1 MRIEERTSH
10 AADCI
15 AVAIDCLNNLR
26 HQEEMTQDVYSMV
39 RESLDDAKHSLLQS
53 RESGLRT
60 ERKKWIR
67 QHAVFK
73 LMEAH
78 AIVTKTNYYSESRER
93 IQAAIFSLIV

>member
-53 RESGLRT
+53 RESGLRA
-60 ERKKWIR
+60 EKKKWIR

-78 AIVTKTNYYSESRER
+78 AIVTKANYYSDSRER